1 MKIDQTR
8 TLQLLDQRI
17 IRLNRPCF
25 HGCYPTVWD
34 ASPLVSSASLP
45 SLRTV
50 PCLPDP
56 SPILTPL
63 PSLIRPKAG
72 PFGAEMSEEGV
83 GRMVR

>member
-50 PCLPDP
+50 SRYSLPY
-56 SPILTPL
+56 L
-63 PSLIRPKAG
+63 PEGMR
-72 PFGAEMSEEGV
+72 SEKRSDEGSMTV
-83 GRMVR
+83 GDEE